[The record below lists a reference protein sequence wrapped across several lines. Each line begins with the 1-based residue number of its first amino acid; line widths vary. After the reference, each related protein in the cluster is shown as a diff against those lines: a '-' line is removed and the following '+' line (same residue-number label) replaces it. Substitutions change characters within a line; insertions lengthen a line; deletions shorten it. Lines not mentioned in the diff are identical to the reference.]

1 MANLKPSESR
11 IPDAK
16 SVKLTFLLV
25 LTFYLTKTQNRTKKL
40 LHSSHTISL
49 SKGIVFTK
57 KTNLLRKNADMSK
70 IGP

>member
-25 LTFYLTKTQNRTKKL
+25 LTFYLTKTQNRTKKPL
-40 LHSSHTISL
+40 TALTLFL
-49 SKGIVFTK
+49 SVKALFLPK
-57 KTNLLRKNADMSK
+57 KANLLRKNADISK